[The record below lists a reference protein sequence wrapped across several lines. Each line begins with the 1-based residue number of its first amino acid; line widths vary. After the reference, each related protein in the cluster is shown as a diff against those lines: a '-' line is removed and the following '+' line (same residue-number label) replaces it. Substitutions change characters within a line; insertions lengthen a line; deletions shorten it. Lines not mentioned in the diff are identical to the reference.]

1 MNGGDR
7 LVVQS
12 AEQKKKDRHD
22 IWPDANH
29 RHGLN
34 PVNSPRSTSM
44 RP

>member
-12 AEQKKKDRHD
+12 AEQKKDRHD